1 MWDIYI
7 RKSLKSIYT
16 LLRHLHRLNP
26 CPLYSPGENSN
37 IFIVVLSETAPLSE
51 WDIWLKYLSVL
62 DWRVEWS
69 MRLTCTIILYKMP
82 LTVSTYTKSSWANPS
97 ILYFPLKHFHS
108 IVLHGPTYDY
118 YWLLELHLFV
128 PQLYSGG
135 DSAINKC
142 SYLSSLVFRYLFCIT
157 PLLSTF

>member
-1 MWDIYI
+1 
-7 RKSLKSIYT
+7 
-16 LLRHLHRLNP
+16 
-26 CPLYSPGENSN
+26 
-37 IFIVVLSETAPLSE
+37 
-51 WDIWLKYLSVL
+51 
-62 DWRVEWS
+62 

-118 YWLLELHLFV
+118 YWLLELHLFA

-135 DSAINKC
+135 DNAINKC
-142 SYLSSLVFRYLFCIT
+142 IYLSSLVFRYLFCKGFYKESSEPNSKGT
-157 PLLSTF
+157 PLICNTGFLYTQKRVMKRCQQLIQYELSQCWVIEISSSKGGYKKTWSDACNSGDMKINI